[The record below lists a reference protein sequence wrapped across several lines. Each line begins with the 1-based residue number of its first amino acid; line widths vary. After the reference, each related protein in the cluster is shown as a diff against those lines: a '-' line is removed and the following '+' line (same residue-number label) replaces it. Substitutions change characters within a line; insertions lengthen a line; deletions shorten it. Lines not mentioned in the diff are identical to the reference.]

1 MRKNEIVTL
10 EITDINNLGFGVGRC
25 DGVVVFVAGAVSGDT
40 VKAKLIKVN
49 KSWCVGKLEEILISS
64 PHRTAERYCTA
75 PESCGGCVYRN
86 VTYSHELEKKR
97 EYVKNAFRK
106 CGLPDVSVGEVLTAG
121 DIKGYRNKAQYP
133 VKGENGKIRAG
144 FYAAKTHN
152 IVPSESCSLQL
163 PIFARVVE
171 FVCSFAERKGWSAYD
186 EVSGKGLLRHIYLR
200 AGEATGEL
208 MVCLV
213 VNGRDIPCRE
223 SFVKELC
230 GKFEN
235 VKSVLLSVNTKN
247 TNVVLGDEFIL
258 IGGRDYI
265 EDVLCGVRFRISAG
279 SFYQVNRKGAELLYG
294 IAADLA
300 KPEGKT
306 VIDLYCGAGTIG
318 LSMAKRAKRVVGI
331 EIVDEAVKCARVN
344 AEINGIDNAE
354 FYCGDASDAEGLLGN
369 AQRQSGGS
377 ITPDVVIMDPPRKG
391 STPELINYLSKI
403 DARHIVYVSCDPD
416 TLARDCAEFVRLGYS
431 LSDVTPVNMFPRT
444 GHVESVVCL
453 TRRLDVDMR
462 R

>member
-1 MRKNEIVTL
+1 M
-10 EITDINNLGFGVGRC
+10 EITDINNLGFGVGRHE
-25 DGVVVFVAGAVSGDT
+25 GKVVFVAGAVSGDR
-40 VKAKLIKVN
+40 VAAKIIKVN
-49 KSWCVGKLEEILISS
+49 KSWCVGKLTEILVPS
-64 PHRTAERYCTA
+64 PHRTEEKYCSA
-75 PESCGGCVYRN
+75 PENCGGCVYRN
-86 VTYSHELEKKR
+86 ITYEQELVLKK

-106 CGLPDVSVGEVLTAG
+106 CGLPEVKVGDVLTACE
-121 DIKGYRNKAQYP
+121 IRGYRNKAQYP
-133 VKGENGKIRAG
+133 VKCENGKIRAG

-152 IVPSESCSLQL
+152 IVPSESCALQM
-163 PIFARVVE
+163 PIFAEIVD
-171 FVCSFAERKGWSAYD
+171 FVCGFAEKNGISAYD
-186 EVSGKGLLRHIYLR
+186 EISGKGLLRHIYLR
-200 AGEATGEL
+200 IGAATGEI

-213 VNGRDIPCRE
+213 INGKGLPSNDRFAR
-223 SFVKELC
+223 ELC
-230 GKFEN
+230 EKFDG
-235 VKSVLLSVNTKN
+235 VKSVMLSVNTKS
-247 TNVVLGDEFIL
+247 TNVVLGDEFIC

-265 EDVLCGVRFRISAG
+265 EDILCGVRFRISAG
-279 SFYQVNRKGAELLYG
+279 SFYQVNRDGAELLYG

-354 FYCGDASDAEGLLGN
+354 FYCGDASDTEGLLES
-369 AQRQSGGS
+369 AQRQSGGTIS
-377 ITPDVVIMDPPRKG
+377 PDVVIMDPPRKG

-453 TRRLDVDMR
+453 TRGLDVDMR